1 MRLMACV
8 MLILNFA
15 LRKTL
20 QYKPIF
26 GGGGKGGCPG
36 SHSFRCA
43 DSEDGGEHSVFSC
56 ENRSLS
62 VLF

>member
-1 MRLMACV
+1 MRLMECV

-15 LRKTL
+15 LRNTL
-20 QYKPIF
+20 QHKPIF

-36 SHSFRCA
+36 THSFRRA

-56 ENRSLS
+56 EN
-62 VLF
+62 